1 MDSHLERTGET
12 SKVLFFFI
20 TVENSILKNLKF
32 HFVFDFEE
40 IGDLMVSLKRK
51 NVILSFYVKDLVTE
65 NAKT

>member
-32 HFVFDFEE
+32 HFDFEE